1 MGGNWALRYAL
12 LMPKTVK
19 ETELA
24 SGTQLLDRAVAVLN
38 FVGQAAGSGGA
49 SIADISD
56 GLNLKQP
63 TAHRIA
69 VALERHRLIDRDSLT
84 KRYRLGLGLFVLG
97 VHAADESGLRTLAQP
112 ALTRIGAA
120 TGDTVFLMA
129 RSGVNAICVDRH
141 QGTYMIDSLTGGIGG
156 QIPLGVG
163 SASLAI
169 LASLPPL
176 EADAIIEAN
185 SPLYPQHHG
194 LTAGRVRSLLPAI
207 RQEGYALDRGDLV
220 AGISAFA
227 VAISQAKAERGGN
240 RREHDQR
247 QAAARA
253 VRTVASAGQAGSAA
267 AGRTDQSTGD
277 HVPSA
282 PGQVIIKAW
291 RRHTSSLFA
300 NVYK

>member
-1 MGGNWALRYAL
+1 
-12 LMPKTVK
+12 MPKAV
-19 ETELA
+19 EEMEQA
-24 SGTQLLDRAVAVLN
+24 SGTQLLDRAVAVLK
-38 FVGQAAGSGGA
+38 FVGETAGAAGTTISE
-49 SIADISD
+49 ISD

-69 VALERHRLIDRDSLT
+69 VALERHGLIDRDTLT

-141 QGTYMIDSLTGGIGG
+141 QGSYTIDSLTGGIGG

-169 LASLPPL
+169 LASLPSE

-194 LTAGRVRSLLPAI
+194 LTAGRVRSLLPAV

-227 VAISQAKAERGGN
+227 VAICPKGRPSGVAIAVNMTSARLSPERFEQLLPLV
-240 RREHDQR
+240 RREVQLLEMQINPLEITFRQR
-247 QAAARA
+247 
-253 VRTVASAGQAGSAA
+253 
-267 AGRTDQSTGD
+267 
-277 HVPSA
+277 PS
-282 PGQVIIKAW
+282 
-291 RRHTSSLFA
+291 R
-300 NVYK
+300 

>member
-1 MGGNWALRYAL
+1 
-12 LMPKTVK
+12 MPKAVK
-19 ETELA
+19 EMEQG
-24 SGTQLLDRAVAVLN
+24 SGTQLLDRAIAVLK
-38 FVGQAAGSGGA
+38 FVGETAGAAGA
-49 SIADISD
+49 SVAEISD
-56 GLNLKQP
+56 GLSLKQS

-69 VALERHRLIDRDSLT
+69 VALERHGLIDRDNLS

-141 QGTYMIDSLTGGIGG
+141 QGSYTIDSLTGGIGG

-169 LASLPPL
+169 LASLPPD

-194 LTAGRVRSLLPAI
+194 LTAARVRSLLPAV
-207 RQEGYALDRGDLV
+207 RQQGYALDRGDLV

-227 VAISQAKAERGGN
+227 LAVCPRGRPSGVAIAVNMTSARLSQDRFAQLLPLVKQEVQLL
-240 RREHDQR
+240 EM
-247 QAAARA
+247 
-253 VRTVASAGQAGSAA
+253 
-267 AGRTDQSTGD
+267 
-277 HVPSA
+277 HVNPLEIAFRHRPS
-282 PGQVIIKAW
+282 
-291 RRHTSSLFA
+291 R
-300 NVYK
+300 

>member
-1 MGGNWALRYAL
+1 MRHWGDNWVLRYTL
-12 LMPKTVK
+12 RMPKTVN

-24 SGTQLLDRAVAVLN
+24 SGAQLLDRAVAVLN
-38 FVGQAAGSGGA
+38 FVGQAARSGGA
-49 SIADISD
+49 SIADISE

-97 VHAADESGLRTLAQP
+97 VRAADESGLRTLAQP

-129 RSGVNAICVDRH
+129 RSGVSAICVDRH
-141 QGTYMIDSLTGGIGG
+141 QGSYMIDSLTGGIGG

-169 LASLPPL
+169 LASLPPP

-227 VAISQAKAERGGN
+227 VAISPGQRPSGVAIAVNMTSARLSQDRFEQLLPLV
-240 RREHDQR
+240 RREVQQLEEQINPLEIMFRQR
-247 QAAARA
+247 PAR
-253 VRTVASAGQAGSAA
+253 
-267 AGRTDQSTGD
+267 
-277 HVPSA
+277 
-282 PGQVIIKAW
+282 
-291 RRHTSSLFA
+291 
-300 NVYK
+300 